1 MKKLFL
7 AGFAALAT
15 IISAGAAM
23 AGDALSEVS
32 AGGAYPFGHV
42 ATDAELAQ
50 AEAIAVAPA
59 FAVAEGRAK
68 AFPAPALA
76 YAPRETATAPQSPHI
91 AAMGHTVG
99 DGRPIDYG

>member
-7 AGFAALAT
+7 SGLAAIFA
-15 IISAGAAM
+15 AGAAM
-23 AGDALSEVS
+23 AGDALADVS

-42 ATDAELAQ
+42 AIDAELSQAQ
-50 AEAIAVAPA
+50 AMAVAPA
-59 FAVAEGRAK
+59 FKIAETRAQ

-91 AAMGHTVG
+91 AAMAHTVG